1 VQAVPSSDVIG
12 SPTSNI
18 CAVESVVRDAK
29 IALCADWTWF
39 GWTLCR

>member
-18 CAVESVVRDAK
+18 GAVESMVRYAM
-29 IALCADWTWF
+29 
-39 GWTLCR
+39 